1 MQGTPVLSLF
11 LIGLFSGVHCA
22 GMCGG
27 IVGALSLPS
36 TINQTAQPLHFHANI
51 QHAPLSLMAR
61 VLSYNAGRI
70 SSYVL
75 AGLLVG
81 TLGYFSVRFASVAS
95 IVIPVQTTL
104 RMLANGLLMALGLY
118 LLGWWQ
124 GILKLENVGKRLW
137 QTIQPLTQ
145 RVLPINTRLR
155 AFQAGALWGWLPCG
169 LVYSA
174 LFSAL
179 ATAHPVQGGMLMLA
193 FGLGTLPNLL
203 LLGGAFGALT
213 GKLGGDRIASAAIWF
228 RHPRLRMIAGGSIF
242 LFGLLG
248 LLRLHALV
256 DLPGLSALCL

>member
-1 MQGTPVLSLF
+1 
-11 LIGLFSGVHCA
+11 
-22 GMCGG
+22 
-27 IVGALSLPS
+27 
-36 TINQTAQPLHFHANI
+36 
-51 QHAPLSLMAR
+51 MAR

-70 SSYVL
+70 SSYVI
-75 AGLLVG
+75 AGLLAG
-81 TLGYFSVRFASVAS
+81 TLGYLSVRFTSVAS

-124 GILKLENVGKRLW
+124 GILKLESVGKHLW
-137 QTIQPLTQ
+137 QLIQPFTQ

-179 ATAHPVQGGMLMLA
+179 ATAHPLQGSLLMLA

-203 LLGGAFGALT
+203 ILGGVFGALT
-213 GKLGGDRIASAAIWF
+213 GKPSGATWF
-228 RHPRLRMIAGGSIF
+228 RHPRLRMVAGGSIF

-248 LLRLHALV
+248 LLRVHALV
-256 DLPGLSALCL
+256 DIPGLSALCL